1 VALQERQPLLGGQFN
16 SILLYSAS
24 ENWLDKRSG
33 LCGMGLIL
41 VRKWTTVY
49 KCNATHLKLKEETC
63 FSFFWTVK
71 KLKENSIFFFHEQ
84 TYKML
89 VR

>member
-1 VALQERQPLLGGQFN
+1 MALQERQSLLGGQFN

-33 LCGMGLIL
+33 LCEIGLIL

-49 KCNATHLKLKEETC
+49 KCNATRLKLKEETC
-63 FSFFWTVK
+63 FSFFLDSQKTERK
-71 KLKENSIFFFHEQ
+71 FNFFFHEQ

>member
-1 VALQERQPLLGGQFN
+1 VALQERQSLLGGQFN

-49 KCNATHLKLKEETC
+49 KCNATRLKLKEETC
-63 FSFFWTVK
+63 FSFFWKLK
-71 KLKENSIFFFHEQ
+71 KLKENSIFFFMN
-84 TYKML
+84 KL
-89 VR
+89 IKC

>member
-1 VALQERQPLLGGQFN
+1 MALQERQPLLGGQFN

-49 KCNATHLKLKEETC
+49 KCNATRLNLEIERGNM
-63 FSFFWTVK
+63 FLFFLDSQKTERK
-71 KLKENSIFFFHEQ
+71 FNFFFP
-84 TYKML
+84 
-89 VR
+89 